1 MASVN
6 WASIKVTLAKDST
19 GQLKKAADIRAKQ
32 VFNDAVLSMQEDFE
46 ESKITQEIDGGIAA
60 DNASETLGGQGA
72 PRNLFS
78 FIGFKEGDNPTQVIR
93 EMLSPTDPAG
103 PKLAKG
109 EKVAAT
115 GGNQICQFHYGIRA
129 PAKTRIYKA
138 TPMPWAPGLSWAEK
152 LEGEFPGFAHF
163 LDRYM
168 TSKNKDGE
176 WVSRSGGGV
185 QIEGELPGRT
195 YTKPDDGYLS
205 GIFARF
211 LDTVRNYDR
220 SGGLRQTRRSPKGGQ
235 PLEPL

>member
-46 ESKITQEIDGGIAA
+46 ESKITQEIDGGIGA
-60 DNASETLGGQGA
+60 DNVSETLGGEGA
-72 PRNLFS
+72 PRNLFA
-78 FIGFKEGDNPTQVIR
+78 FIGFKEGEHPTQEIR
-93 EMLSPTDPAG
+93 ERLSPTDPAG
-103 PKLAKG
+103 PKLSQG
-109 EKVAAT
+109 QKVAAT
-115 GGNQICQFHYGIRA
+115 GGDQVCRFQYGIRA
-129 PAKTRIYKA
+129 PVKTSIYKS
-138 TPMPWAPGLSWAEK
+138 TPVPWAPGLSWAEK

-163 LDRYM
+163 LDRFM
-168 TSKNKDGE
+168 TSDR
-176 WVSRSGGGV
+176 SRSGGGI

-195 YTKPDDGYLS
+195 YNVPDDGYLS

-211 LDTVRNYDR
+211 LDTVRNYNR
-220 SGGLRQTRRSPKGGQ
+220 KGLRQNRRNPNTGI